1 MNDLVPMRRS
11 SSRWPKLG
19 CLCALAC
26 VLAVAKPLLAESPL
40 PDPAPEPLT
49 LAQAIASALEN
60 NPELAAL
67 RQQHGIAAAGVVI
80 ARTYPFNPIWE
91 GKIRAT
97 DGPASAGITNRVSN
111 EHKLLLDIEVRGQGN
126 LRREAAQAALS
137 RTDWEIAFHETALAV
152 RVARAFN
159 AVLYRQEKLRL
170 LEETIRLNEKAVEQ
184 IHALV
189 EKARLRPVEYL
200 TARSDLNDAR
210 TQLSPSRAA
219 LAAAWRDLRL
229 ALGSE
234 NGPSELEGKLDVTPS
249 QWEAESL
256 LATALERRADLHARQ
271 TAVAEADAR
280 LRLEVANRYGNP
292 NIGPAYEYD
301 PTRVNLIGAQI
312 SLPLPVFNTRRG
324 EILQRQS
331 ERARAAFEVQQA
343 ELLVRH
349 DVHAGVARLQEAR
362 TGLEL
367 YRTQVL
373 RDAESGAAEI
383 ELLFKNAE
391 PGLDLPHV
399 FDFRRKLLKA
409 RDGHL
414 DALLEMRQA
423 LADLAA
429 AVGDPA
435 LALDTGPAIGKPA
448 APLPPE
454 GRPSDGK

>member
-1 MNDLVPMRRS
+1 MNEPVPMRRLLAI
-11 SSRWPKLG
+11 WPKLG

-26 VLAVAKPLLAESPL
+26 VLAGANPLLADEPL
-40 PDPAPEPLT
+40 AGPDDVPKRLT

-97 DGPASAGITNRVSN
+97 DGPVSAGITNRVSN
-111 EHKLLLDIEVRGQGN
+111 EHKVLMDIEVRGQGTH
-126 LRREAAQAALS
+126 RRQAAQAALS
-137 RTDWEIAFHETALAV
+137 RTDWEIAFQETALAV

-170 LEETIRLNEKAVEQ
+170 LEETIRLNEKAVDQ

-189 EKARLRPVEYL
+189 EKARLRPVDYL
-200 TARSDLNDAR
+200 TARGELNDTR
-210 TQLSPSRAA
+210 TQLSPARAA

-229 ALGSE
+229 ALGAE
-234 NGPSELEGKLDVTPS
+234 GGTSELDGKLDPPS
-249 QWEAESL
+249 AQCELEL
-256 LATALERRADLHARQ
+256 LLTTALERRADLHARE
-271 TAVAEADAR
+271 AAIAEADAR

-324 EILQRQS
+324 EIQQREA
-331 ERARAAFEVQQA
+331 ERARAGLELRQA

-349 DVHAGVARLQEAR
+349 DVQAGVTRLQEAR

-367 YRTQVL
+367 YRTRVL
-373 RDAESGAAEI
+373 RDAESNVTDI
-383 ELLFKNAE
+383 ELLFKSVE
-391 PGLDLPHV
+391 PGVDLPQV
-399 FDFRRKLLKA
+399 TEFRRKLLKA
-409 RDGHL
+409 RDGYL

-429 AVGDPA
+429 AVGDA
-435 LALDTGPAIGKPA
+435 AIAVEGVSALDRKG
-448 APLPPE
+448 
-454 GRPSDGK
+454 DGLN